1 MAERYYLGPN
11 LLDKIRGAVDRSQSD
26 PISRSAYRV
35 PTRLQDLPL
44 VIDGASLSRGT
55 FTQTS
60 WAVGATA
67 LVTITGDTQ
76 TYSVTNYC
84 TPVKGSENVTHTL
97 NVIFGDVMGTMTA
110 IEIQQPTCTM
120 SIGGLDLT
128 ELPYYVSGEIQLLG
142 HGVESTGTTSC
153 SGLQWYSITNCATT
167 AT

>member
-1 MAERYYLGPN
+1 MADRYYLGPN
-11 LLDKIRGAVDRSQSD
+11 LLDQIRDAVGRSEND
-26 PISRSAYRV
+26 PISRSVYRV
-35 PTRLQDLPL
+35 PVRLQDLPL
-44 VIDGASLSRGT
+44 MLDESSLSRGT

-67 LVTITGDTQ
+67 LVTITGSTQ
-76 TYSVTNYC
+76 TFSVTNYC
-84 TPVKGSENVTHTL
+84 TPVKGSTNATQTL

-110 IEIQQPTCTM
+110 LEIEQPTCTM

-128 ELPYYVSGEIQLLG
+128 QLPYYVSGEIQLLG
-142 HGVESTGTTSC
+142 HGIASSGTTSC